1 MNQPVAHVRTYTF
14 GPFRLEPAERRLTRD
29 GELVPLQPKQFD
41 TLVVLVANAG
51 GLVQKDE
58 ILRAVWGDSVVEE
71 GNLSHHVSVLRKS
84 LGTGRTDQRYIE
96 TVPTR
101 GYRFTANVTV
111 HEEPART
118 RGAGR
123 DWEPIEQEIRIT
135 RASDGARIAY
145 AVAGDGFPLV
155 KTANWLNHLEFDWQ
169 SPVWRHLMRELSS
182 RHTFV
187 RYDERGNGLSD
198 WAVGDI
204 SFEAFVRDLEAVVE
218 ASGLDRFALLGI
230 SQGCAVAVAYAVR
243 HPERVS
249 RLVLHGGYAA
259 GWAVR
264 ERRDGAYSTSGH
276 LELEAIRMGWGRDT
290 PAYRQ
295 LFASIYMPGATPEQS
310 RSWTEL
316 QRTCASP
323 ENAARLLEAF
333 GDIDVRDLLPQ
344 VRVPVLVLH
353 SRQDAAVPFE
363 AGRELAARI
372 PDARFVPL
380 DSVNHL
386 ILEHEPAW
394 PVFQQAVRAFLDAGD
409 LDRK

>member
-1 MNQPVAHVRTYTF
+1 MALVRTYAF

-29 GELVPLQPKQFD
+29 GEPVPLQPKQFD
-41 TLVVLVANAG
+41 TLVVLVASAG
-51 GLVQKDE
+51 GLVQRDE
-58 ILRAVWGDSVVEE
+58 ILRAVWGDSDVEE
-71 GNLSHHVSVLRKS
+71 GNLTHHVSALRKA

-111 HEEPART
+111 QDASARAT
-118 RGAGR
+118 RVGR
-123 DWEPIEQEIRIT
+123 DREPIEQEIRVT

-145 AVAGDGFPLV
+145 AVAGDGPPLV
-155 KTANWLNHLEFDWQ
+155 KTANWLNHLEFDWE
-169 SPVWRHLMRELSS
+169 SPVWRHLMREMSS
-182 RHTFV
+182 RHTLV

-198 WAVGDI
+198 WAVEDI

-218 ASGLDRFALLGI
+218 ASGVGRFALLGI

-264 ERRDGAYSTSGH
+264 ERRDGAPGSAGR
-276 LELEAIRMGWGRDT
+276 LELEAIRLGWGRDT
-290 PAYRQ
+290 PAFRQ

-310 RSWTEL
+310 RSWTDL

-323 ENAARLLEAF
+323 DNAARLVEAF

-353 SRQDAAVPFE
+353 SRQDAAVPFD

-380 DSVNHL
+380 ESVNHL

-409 LDRK
+409 PARP